1 MTIDQVDFLQ
11 KVAPKSPLTLAALHL
26 SAQFAASTSEAV
38 GKAKAEVEEAGV
50 EPEPEVAGE
59 APALSQRWLTAVCAR
74 RAPPLVNFLT
84 IDGIQGMRSFLE
96 GEGHVKDIGSFAI
109 FNGIAPVRSRHAVTQ
124 SRSHAVT
131 SGPPL
136 SFSLTHPFCLYLTW
150 HTTQSTANAERT
162 DQVQPSV

>member
-1 MTIDQVDFLQ
+1 MAATAAAAAAAAGAEEVVDWEE
-11 KVAPKSPLTLAALHL
+11 ASGAA
-26 SAQFAASTSEAV
+26 AGGV
-38 GKAKAEVEEAGV
+38 AEVEEAGV

-59 APALSQRWLTAVCAR
+59 VPALSQRWLTAVCAR

-124 SRSHAVT
+124 SRSHDPHNT
-131 SGPPL
+131 
-136 SFSLTHPFCLYLTW
+136 Y
-150 HTTQSTANAERT
+150 R
-162 DQVQPSV
+162 

>member
-26 SAQFAASTSEAV
+26 GAQFAASTSEAV
-38 GKAKAEVEEAGV
+38 GKAEAEVEEAGV

-109 FNGIAPVRSRHAVTQ
+109 FNGIAPVRSHAVTQSHSHAVTQ
-124 SRSHAVT
+124 SRLI
-131 SGPPL
+131 PPFPSL
-136 SFSLTHPFCLYLTW
+136 SPTH
-150 HTTQSTANAERT
+150 
-162 DQVQPSV
+162 SVCT